1 MPEWRFWILVS
12 SLVTRKGKLHP
23 RSSSGSWFFLNRLMK
38 TICSPKRSSA
48 AAIASLVLLSLFVC
62 CCSVMEAAA
71 IIGDPGIVGVF
82 FPERESDDSGGAIGI
97 GGGGVLARSAAGGLK
112 VLQLWHQFSFWL
124 QFEHCSG
131 FAEGGDET
139 GLGGGEGAWFLF

>member
-1 MPEWRFWILVS
+1 
-12 SLVTRKGKLHP
+12 
-23 RSSSGSWFFLNRLMK
+23 MK

-62 CCSVMEAAA
+62 CCSVIAAAAA

-97 GGGGVLARSAAGGLK
+97 GGGGVLARSAAGVGLK

-131 FAEGGDET
+131 FAGGDEM
-139 GLGGGEGAWFLF
+139 GLGGGEGACACTAAARCCCCCWFCWCCITSTLSMAVL